1 MTSRRA
7 FLAGL
12 PAAAAMVTLP
22 ASAVD
27 NLSVAELCL
36 PENDPADRVSRL
48 MYDLSDALADY
59 CRGTLR
65 AIVEPS
71 SLANGVVMLQGMHGD
86 ANLQRFEARPTLPPG
101 FAVMHVGDRWV
112 SVDTASIPQQ
122 LAVVD
127 EDSRTDELPEGIV
140 EHVSMPERGAEYV
153 AVTHDGRIVIT
164 RLEQGLRS
172 ARKRDPRIGYMAGS
186 WNGQR
191 ASYAVTVLGKVVSE
205 G

>member
-22 ASAVD
+22 ASASD

-36 PENDPADRVSRL
+36 PEEPADRIGRL
-48 MYDLSDALADY
+48 MNDLSDTLADY
-59 CRGTLR
+59 CGGTFR

-71 SLANGVVMLQGMHGD
+71 SLENGVVMLQGMHGD
-86 ANLQRFEARPTLPPG
+86 AILQRLEPPTPTLPPG
-101 FAVMHVGDRWV
+101 FAVMHIGDRWV

-164 RLEQGLRS
+164 TLEQGLGS

-186 WNGQR
+186 WNGYR
-191 ASYAVTVLGKVVSE
+191 ASHAVTVLGKVVSE